1 MDLINKIIE
10 LANDIYLSVGPG
22 YNEVI
27 YHKAFEVA
35 LRSTGIVYQSE
46 VVTPIFYKGFNIGHG
61 RVDLIVNSSLIIELK
76 AISNFNLDTANIQI
90 KNYMNHYGI
99 SEGLVINF
107 SQYSKNNESLGVNL
121 KYVRKINN
129 EFKFFTYLNGNFIN
143 TEINLLN

>member
-1 MDLINKIIE
+1 MDLINKIVE

-35 LRSTGIVYQSE
+35 LRSTGFIYQSE

-61 RVDLIVNSSLIIELK
+61 RVDLIVNNSLIIELK

-99 SEGLVINF
+99 FEGLIINF
-107 SQYSKNNESLGVNL
+107 SQYSKNNENLGVNL

-129 EFKFFTYLNGNFIN
+129 EFKFFTYLNGKFIN

>member
-1 MDLINKIIE
+1 MDLINKIVE

-35 LRSTGIVYQSE
+35 LRSTVFIYQSE

-61 RVDLIVNSSLIIELK
+61 RVDLIVNNSLIIELK

-99 SEGLVINF
+99 FEGLIINF
-107 SQYSKNNESLGVNL
+107 SQYSKNNENLGVNL

-129 EFKFFTYLNGNFIN
+129 EFKFFTYLNGKFIN